1 MAERFVVCTYKNKK
15 RPLRERRKF
24 NEHCRPKIYIS
35 QLLSSSLYE
44 AKDKHEE
51 RKYIEYL
58 LKDMSCSFRV

>member
-15 RPLRERRKF
+15 RPLQERRKF

-35 QLLSSSLYE
+35 ELLSASLYE

-58 LKDMSCSFRV
+58 